1 MNFFNKKLKLYQK
14 QIENFSYLSAL
25 QAFNIILPLI
35 TYPYLIRVLGKETY
49 GLIVFAQAIISYL
62 ALIVASGFNFS
73 ATKEISIHRNDKIK
87 LNEIFSSV
95 MIIKCFLFII
105 SFLFLIALLNFIPQ
119 AQGYET
125 LFYLTMWI
133 CLFDI
138 LLPVWYFQGLEKMQ
152 YITLISLISRLFF
165 LILIFILIN
174 SADDYLFVPII
185 NGVGALFA
193 GLYSIYIIFLKHKIR
208 FYLVPFAK
216 LKFYFFDSLPIFI
229 SNVSINF
236 FLNTNKVIVGTIFG
250 MAEVAYYD
258 LAEKISLIL
267 KTPIQ
272 ILGQALFPKVS
283 KEKDF
288 IFLRKS
294 FKFSMYLSLLI
305 LFISLFMSNPII
317 SIIGGPQMLEAIP
330 LLRIMILSII
340 PVSISLFYANLVL
353 ISWGHNKDYVT
364 LRVYVMLFYIICISL
379 LYYLN
384 ILDIFSI
391 VILVVLLEIVT
402 AALAVFYCNKRKIN
416 FMKNYNIK
424 K

>member
-1 MNFFNKKLKLYQK
+1 M
-14 QIENFSYLSAL
+14 
-25 QAFNIILPLI
+25 
-35 TYPYLIRVLGKETY
+35 
-49 GLIVFAQAIISYL
+49 
-62 ALIVASGFNFS
+62 
-73 ATKEISIHRNDKIK
+73 
-87 LNEIFSSV
+87 
-95 MIIKCFLFII
+95 
-105 SFLFLIALLNFIPQ
+105 
-119 AQGYET
+119 
-125 LFYLTMWI
+125 
-133 CLFDI
+133 
-138 LLPVWYFQGLEKMQ
+138 
-152 YITLISLISRLFF
+152 
-165 LILIFILIN
+165 
-174 SADDYLFVPII
+174 
-185 NGVGALFA
+185 
-193 GLYSIYIIFLKHKIR
+193 
-208 FYLVPFAK
+208 
-216 LKFYFFDSLPIFI
+216 
-229 SNVSINF
+229 
-236 FLNTNKVIVGTIFG
+236 IVGTIFG

-305 LFISLFMSNPII
+305 LVISLFMSNPII

-402 AALAVFYCNKRKIN
+402 AALAIFYCNKRKIN